1 MHISVQSPTII
12 ILSVSS
18 KFKLSNAKKPLVEF
32 FLTIFIYKKEQP
44 YGKELVYCS
53 TKKLKIFDFIYE
65 RIVQIRGYILIPK
78 NRQNL
83 RF

>member
-32 FLTIFIYKKEQP
+32 FLTIFI
-44 YGKELVYCS
+44 LSIDLSSS
-53 TKKLKIFDFIYE
+53 TISHSM
-65 RIVQIRGYILIPK
+65 VSLI
-78 NRQNL
+78 Q
-83 RF
+83 